1 MKFKLL
7 TKLFN
12 KKSAVTMTS
21 VSETRRQ
28 EIDRI
33 LKQVNL
39 DNFKNVQEIITQEQM
54 DNLMMSYRSK
64 Q

>member
-12 KKSAVTMTS
+12 RKSAVTMTS
-21 VSETRRQ
+21 VTESRRQ

-54 DNLMMSYRSK
+54 DNLLMNYHIK

>member
-1 MKFKLL
+1 ML

>member
-1 MKFKLL
+1 ML

-12 KKSAVTMTS
+12 RKSAVTMTS
-21 VSETRRQ
+21 VTESRRQ

-54 DNLMMSYRSK
+54 DNLLMNYHIK

>member
-1 MKFKLL
+1 MKFKVL

-12 KKSAVTMTS
+12 RKSAGTIS
-21 VSETRRQ
+21 SIPDARRE

-39 DNFKNVQEIITQEQM
+39 DNFKKVEEIITQEQM
-54 DNLMMSYRSK
+54 DNLLMNYQVR